1 MSEPRKG
8 RGARERILKTVE
20 RLFYREGVRAVGV
33 DRVVAES
40 DVAKTTLYAHFP
52 SKEDLIAAYL
62 EHQHVE
68 ALRRLGE
75 GIRQLA
81 RDPRG
86 RILAVFELL
95 DVWFGT
101 EHFRGCAFT
110 NAGLEMGGESA
121 ETRERVRAH
130 KLEVARFLRTLA
142 EEGKAPDPDALS
154 EELMILYEGA
164 ITTASLRGGPG
175 PGLLARRMAA
185 RVLDDALPQA

>member
-1 MSEPRKG
+1 MSESRKG
-8 RGARERILKTVE
+8 RGARERILQTAD

-40 DVAKTTLYAHFP
+40 EVAKTTLYAHFP
-52 SKEDLIAAYL
+52 SKEDLIQAYL

-81 RDPRG
+81 SDPRG
-86 RILAVFELL
+86 RILAVYELL
-95 DVWFGT
+95 DVWFAT

-110 NAGLEMGGESA
+110 NAGLELGAESDC
-121 ETRERVRAH
+121 TRQRVVAH
-130 KLEVARFLRTLA
+130 KQEVAAFLRALA
-142 EEGKAPDPDALS
+142 EEGGAADPGALA
-154 EELMILYEGA
+154 EELLILYEGA

-175 PGLLARRMAA
+175 PGLVARRMAQ
-185 RVLDDALPQA
+185 RVLDAALP